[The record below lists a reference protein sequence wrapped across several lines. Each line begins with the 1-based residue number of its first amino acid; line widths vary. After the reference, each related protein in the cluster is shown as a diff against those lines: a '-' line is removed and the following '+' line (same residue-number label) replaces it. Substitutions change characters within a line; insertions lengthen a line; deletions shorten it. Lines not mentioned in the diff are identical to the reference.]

1 MKSRQSSRTTAK
13 QSQITAPGTPPYKK
27 IAAITSSIPKY
38 RQVYEDLL
46 SAIRTG
52 SFQPGERL
60 PSESELGERYNTSRI
75 TVAKAL
81 KELQLQGLVSRRAGS
96 GTHVL
101 APAISSGHV
110 FGLLIPDL
118 GRTEIFEPICHGMM
132 QSPLSKPHSLLWGH
146 SMGEASQ
153 QEKEAEHLCHK
164 FVAQKVS
171 GVFFAPLEYTP
182 EKDAVNKRIV
192 SALDHAGIQVVLL
205 DRCYAPYSKRSK
217 YDLVGI
223 DNRRAGFLITQH
235 LLLHGVKRVAFIA
248 KPLSASTVLARI
260 AGYREALFAYGIPLQ
275 QNLVCRGDPDDP
287 DFIQK
292 VLKDCR
298 PDAMVC
304 ANDFTAARV
313 MAGLVSHGIR
323 VPEEM
328 RIVGI
333 DDVKYSSLLPV
344 PLTTQH
350 QNCADIGAMA
360 IVTMLQR
367 VEKPDLPTRDIL
379 LQTHTVIR
387 RSCGTHHSAPRK
399 LT

>member
-1 MKSRQSSRTTAK
+1 MKSGRSPRTSTRQAE
-13 QSQITAPGTPPYKK
+13 ITAGTDSSYEK
-27 IAAITSSIPKY
+27 IAAALTRVPKY
-38 RQVYEDLL
+38 RQVYEDLH
-46 SAIRTG
+46 SAIGTG
-52 SFQPGERL
+52 SLQPGERL
-60 PSESELGERYNTSRI
+60 PSEAELGERYNTSRI

-81 KELQLQGLVSRRAGS
+81 KELQMQGLVSRRAGS

-101 APAISSGHV
+101 APAVSSGHV

-153 QEKEAEHLCHK
+153 QEKEAEQLCHRY
-164 FVAQKVS
+164 VAQKVS

-182 EKDAVNKRIV
+182 DKDAVNKRIV
-192 SALDHAGIQVVLL
+192 SALDRAGIQVVLL
-205 DRCYAPYSKRSK
+205 DRCYAPYSMRSK

-235 LLLHGVKRVAFIA
+235 LLLHGAKRIAFIA
-248 KPLSASTVLARI
+248 KPLSASTVMARI

-275 QNLVCRGDPDDP
+275 QNLVCRGDPDNP
-287 DFIQK
+287 DFIRK

-304 ANDFTAARV
+304 ANDLTAARM
-313 MAGLVSHGIR
+313 MAGLMDHGVL

-360 IVTMLQR
+360 CAI
-367 VEKPDLPTRDIL
+367 
-379 LQTHTVIR
+379 
-387 RSCGTHHSAPRK
+387 
-399 LT
+399 

>member
-1 MKSRQSSRTTAK
+1 
-13 QSQITAPGTPPYKK
+13 
-27 IAAITSSIPKY
+27 
-38 RQVYEDLL
+38 
-46 SAIRTG
+46 
-52 SFQPGERL
+52 
-60 PSESELGERYNTSRI
+60 
-75 TVAKAL
+75 
-81 KELQLQGLVSRRAGS
+81 
-96 GTHVL
+96 
-101 APAISSGHV
+101 
-110 FGLLIPDL
+110 
-118 GRTEIFEPICHGMM
+118 
-132 QSPLSKPHSLLWGH
+132 
-146 SMGEASQ
+146 MGEASQ
-153 QEKEAEHLCHK
+153 QEKEAEHLCHRY
-164 FVAQKVS
+164 VAQKVS
-171 GVFFAPLEYTP
+171 GVFFAPLECTP

-192 SALDHAGIQVVLL
+192 SALDRAGIQVVLL
-205 DRCYAPYSKRSK
+205 DRCYAPYSMRSK

-287 DFIQK
+287 GFIQK

-298 PDAMVC
+298 PDAIVC

-313 MAGLVSHGIR
+313 MAGLVSCGVR
-323 VPEEM
+323 VPDEI

-360 IVTMLQR
+360 MITMLQR
-367 VEKPDLPTRDIL
+367 VEKPYLPTRDIL
-379 LQTHTVIR
+379 LQTHTVVR
-387 RSCGTHHSAPRK
+387 RSCGTHRPALRNS
-399 LT
+399 LS